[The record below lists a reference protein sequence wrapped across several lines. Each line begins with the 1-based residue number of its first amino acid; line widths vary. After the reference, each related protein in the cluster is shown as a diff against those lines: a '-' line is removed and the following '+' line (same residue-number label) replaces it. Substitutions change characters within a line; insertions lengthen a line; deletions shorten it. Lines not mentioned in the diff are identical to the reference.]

1 MEALN
6 KEECTRQQLEGLEKQ
21 VEELKAEADKIK
33 EPADKLKKYYH
44 ERDDLLCKFP
54 AYTDCHTYHL
64 TLIHLSILCI

>member
-21 VEELKAEADKIK
+21 VEQLKAEADKIK

-44 ERDDLLCKFP
+44 ERDDLLCKFI
-54 AYTDCHTYHL
+54 AY
-64 TLIHLSILCI
+64 ILQIIFNPKRGAVAQW